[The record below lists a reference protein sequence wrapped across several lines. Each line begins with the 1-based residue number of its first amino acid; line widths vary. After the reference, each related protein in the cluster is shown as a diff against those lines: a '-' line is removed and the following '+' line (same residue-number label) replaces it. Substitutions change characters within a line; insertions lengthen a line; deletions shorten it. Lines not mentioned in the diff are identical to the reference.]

1 MKLGLIGLKKN
12 IDISIREKFSLGGKR
27 KDEKLKALLEEFE
40 EAVILSTCNRT
51 EIYISHNLEDDE
63 LIDKVFDILEYDKSL
78 KEYVFIK
85 EDSSTIR
92 HLFRVGCG
100 FHSKILGEDQILGQ
114 IRDAYMDS
122 FIIDGASKNLGRMFE
137 SAIACGKKFRTE
149 AKLYEIPVSSVSIVV
164 DKFINLNLKKI
175 MVLGYG
181 EIGQLAVKYLE
192 KGDFEEIYLVLRDI
206 KKAEGIEDKRV
217 KVITFNEKN
226 EYINDMDGIIGA
238 TSAPHPVVLEK
249 DIEDEGSKIYCFD
262 MAIPRDFEEG
272 VLSKA
277 RVEVYNIDEISK
289 IDDANKRL
297 RTSRMKE
304 FEPLALE
311 AAHEFE
317 EWLRLREISK
327 VIKEIKT
334 NGDDIYKRR
343 LETFEQKQKESSDNS
358 SLVKMLLK
366 STSDVYVH
374 RAINLLKEEKLK
386 GSEGECMRII
396 QRIFAPEEVR

>member
-12 IDISIREKFSLGGKR
+12 IDINIREKFSLGGKR
-27 KDEKLKALLEEFE
+27 KDKKLKSLLEEFE

-51 EIYISHNLEDDE
+51 EIYISHDLEDDE
-63 LIDKVFDILEYDKSL
+63 LIDKVFDILEYEDSL
-78 KEYVFIK
+78 KEFVFVK

-92 HLFRVGCG
+92 HLFRVSCG

-122 FIIDGASKNLGRMFE
+122 FMIYGASKNLGRMFE
-137 SAIACGKKFRTE
+137 SAIACGKRFRTE

-164 DKFINLNLKKI
+164 DKFINLNLKKV

-206 KKAEGIEDKRV
+206 KKAEGIEDERV
-217 KVITFNEKN
+217 KVIPFSEKN
-226 EYINDMDGIIGA
+226 KYINDMDGIIGA

-249 DIEDEGSKIYCFD
+249 DIEDIGHKIYCFD

-272 VLSKA
+272 VLSKD
-277 RVEVYNIDEISK
+277 RVKVYNIDEISK
-289 IDDANKRL
+289 IDDANKKL
-297 RTSRMKE
+297 RSSRMKE

-311 AAHEFE
+311 AVHEFE

-343 LETFEQKQKESSDNS
+343 LETFEHKQKERKDNS
-358 SLVKMLLK
+358 DLVKMLLK

-374 RAINLLKEEKLK
+374 RAINLLKEDKLK
-386 GSEGECMRII
+386 GRELEYMRII
-396 QRIFAPEEVR
+396 QRIFAPEEVK

>member
-12 IDISIREKFSLGGKR
+12 IDIGIREKFSLGGKR
-27 KDEKLKALLEEFE
+27 KDEKLKALLKEFE

-51 EIYISHNLEDDE
+51 EIYISHDLEDEE
-63 LIDKVFDILEYDKSL
+63 LINKVFDILEYDKSL
-78 KEYVFIK
+78 KQYVFIK

-92 HLFRVGCG
+92 HLFRVSCG

-122 FIIDGASKNLGRMFE
+122 FIIDGAVKNLGRMFE
-137 SAIACGKKFRTE
+137 SSIACGKKFRTE

-164 DKFINLNLKKI
+164 DKFINLNLKKV

-192 KGDFEEIYLVLRDI
+192 KGDFQEIYLVLRDI

-217 KVITFNEKN
+217 KVITFSEKN
-226 EYINDMDGIIGA
+226 KYINDMDGIIGA
-238 TSAPHPVVLEK
+238 TSAPHPIVLEK
-249 DIEDEGSKIYCFD
+249 DIEDKGSKIYCFD

-272 VLSKA
+272 VLRKD

-289 IDDANKRL
+289 IDDANKKL

-304 FEPLALE
+304 YEKLTLE
-311 AAHEFE
+311 AIEDFE
-317 EWLRLREISK
+317 EWLRIREISK
-327 VIKEIKT
+327 VIKDIKT
-334 NGDDIYKRR
+334 NGDEIYKRR
-343 LETFEQKQKESSDNS
+343 LETFEHKKKESLDNS
-358 SLVKMLLK
+358 NLVKMLLK

-396 QRIFAPEEVR
+396 QRIFAPEEVK

>member
-181 EIGQLAVKYLE
+181 EIG
-192 KGDFEEIYLVLRDI
+192 
-206 KKAEGIEDKRV
+206 
-217 KVITFNEKN
+217 
-226 EYINDMDGIIGA
+226 
-238 TSAPHPVVLEK
+238 
-249 DIEDEGSKIYCFD
+249 
-262 MAIPRDFEEG
+262 
-272 VLSKA
+272 
-277 RVEVYNIDEISK
+277 
-289 IDDANKRL
+289 
-297 RTSRMKE
+297 
-304 FEPLALE
+304 
-311 AAHEFE
+311 
-317 EWLRLREISK
+317 
-327 VIKEIKT
+327 
-334 NGDDIYKRR
+334 
-343 LETFEQKQKESSDNS
+343 
-358 SLVKMLLK
+358 
-366 STSDVYVH
+366 
-374 RAINLLKEEKLK
+374 
-386 GSEGECMRII
+386 
-396 QRIFAPEEVR
+396 